1 MSLLP
6 DTWWARRNSRADR
19 ESVDSSNQG
28 SSFSSYLVSPSTPP
42 SPMPSVS
49 SGYVTSF
56 PPVAPLPSV
65 HPTNPINPSHW
76 FSTTAPSSGA
86 SGNSQE
92 LFQPPVLPIN
102 GVERRSSL
110 HSAGMDFGA
119 IHNLMIDPTV
129 EEIWINS
136 PQKVFISRF
145 GRSELTNVL
154 MSPELVENLVERCL
168 MWGGRRLDR
177 SHPFVDARLPDGS
190 RLHVAIP
197 DVTAE
202 HWSVNIRKHLMSG
215 KSLEDLSR
223 MGSFPIDVAGK
234 LIDIVASR
242 KNILVS
248 GSTQAGKT
256 TLLNALIAEIP
267 QYERVIT
274 IEEVFEL
281 RCVLPDVVSLQTRS
295 ATLEGT
301 GEITLR
307 DLIKESLRMRP
318 SRLVVGEIREAES
331 LDLLIAL
338 NSGIPGMAT
347 IHGNSARDAVR
358 KLQTLPLLAGENIS
372 SEFIAPTVA
381 RSIDYVIHVGIDSK
395 TGERRL
401 REISEVTGRL
411 EGNVIEMHQIYQIDE
426 NPEHLT
432 DENRDQHPDSHFDRS
447 RRTGQ

>member
-1 MSLLP
+1 
-6 DTWWARRNSRADR
+6 
-19 ESVDSSNQG
+19 
-28 SSFSSYLVSPSTPP
+28 
-42 SPMPSVS
+42 MPSVS

-56 PPVAPLPSV
+56 PPVTPLPSV
-65 HPTNPINPSHW
+65 HPTNHIHQNNPAFPVQSSHPGNPANPVLPIYPANPINPSHW

-92 LFQPPVLPIN
+92 LFQPPALSIN
-102 GVERRSSL
+102 GVERRSPL

-223 MGSFPIDVAGK
+223 MGSFPTNVAGK
-234 LIDIVASR
+234 LTDIVASR

-318 SRLVVGEIREAES
+318 SRLVVGEIR
-331 LDLLIAL
+331 
-338 NSGIPGMAT
+338 
-347 IHGNSARDAVR
+347 
-358 KLQTLPLLAGENIS
+358 
-372 SEFIAPTVA
+372 
-381 RSIDYVIHVGIDSK
+381 
-395 TGERRL
+395 
-401 REISEVTGRL
+401 
-411 EGNVIEMHQIYQIDE
+411 
-426 NPEHLT
+426 
-432 DENRDQHPDSHFDRS
+432 
-447 RRTGQ
+447 

>member
-1 MSLLP
+1 MDVQLLGEMNASEALSLAGHQLP
-6 DTWWARRNSRADR
+6 GVTTPVVGEIQFPYQLPTQMPIQMPVQMTLTS
-19 ESVDSSNQG
+19 QG
-28 SSFSSYLVSPSTPP
+28 KPPAAPTAALLQGDPGVLTSYPP
-42 SPMPSVS
+42 
-49 SGYVTSF
+49 
-56 PPVAPLPSV
+56 
-65 HPTNPINPSHW
+65 HPSHL
-76 FSTTAPSSGA
+76 SHPSHPSHPSHAPYPSHTLPTAFDAARSHSIPAGTDSFMEFG
-86 SGNSQE
+86 
-92 LFQPPVLPIN
+92 PI
-102 GVERRSSL
+102 
-110 HSAGMDFGA
+110 H
-119 IHNLMIDPTV
+119 HLMADPTV

-136 PQKVFISRF
+136 PQKVFISRH
-145 GRSELTNVL
+145 GKTELTSVL
-154 MSPELVENLVERCL
+154 LTTELVENLVERAL

-202 HWSVNIRKHLMSG
+202 HWAVNIRKHLMHG
-215 KSLEDLSR
+215 KSLTDLSQ
-223 MGSFPIDVAGK
+223 MGLFPDEVRE
-234 LIDIVASR
+234 LISTAVKER

-256 TLLNALIAEIP
+256 TLLNALIAEVP

-281 RCVLPDVVSLQTRS
+281 RSLLPDVVSMQTRS
-295 ATLEGT
+295 ASLEGT

-372 SEFIAPTVA
+372 FQFIAPTVA
-381 RSIDYVIHVGIDSK
+381 RSIDWVIHLGIDPKS
-395 TGERRL
+395 GMRRL
-401 REISEVTGRL
+401 REICEVTGRVEDHVL
-411 EGNVIEMHQIYQIDE
+411 EIEQVYCWSE
-426 NPEHLT
+426 
-432 DENRDQHPDSHFDRS
+432 S
-447 RRTGQ
+447 